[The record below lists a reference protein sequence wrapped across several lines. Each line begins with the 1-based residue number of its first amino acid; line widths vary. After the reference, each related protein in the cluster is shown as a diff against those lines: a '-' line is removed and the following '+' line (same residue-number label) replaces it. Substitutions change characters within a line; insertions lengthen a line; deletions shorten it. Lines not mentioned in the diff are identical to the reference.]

1 MRFRDVATGQHDWNG
16 HLSGILVEQDLA
28 NTSGRGISFRNANGD
43 PLCVIDGGTLNRV
56 AVMGFANEGFEFPNG
71 CITAV
76 FRDLYAF
83 ACGYLSCRNFTA
95 DTTSGSATLANVSSF
110 TGLVSGDRLSGPG
123 LPTDTIISV
132 LNPGAGRSRSI
143 RSRPRPRP
151 ERRYNGL
158 VTPACDTSYMGPKR

>member
-1 MRFRDVATGQHDWNG
+1 MATRQHDWNG

-28 NTSGRGISFRNANGD
+28 NTSGRGTQFRNANGD

-56 AVMGFANEGFEFPNG
+56 LRRWGSRTRGSSFPSG

-95 DTTSGSATLANVSSF
+95 DTTSGSAALANVPASP
-110 TGLVSGDRLSGPG
+110 GWYPAIDCRDRAA
-123 LPTDTIISV
+123 DRH
-132 LNPGAGRSRSI
+132 RSY
-143 RSRPRPRP
+143 P
-151 ERRYNGL
+151 
-158 VTPACDTSYMGPKR
+158 C